1 VLRAFGRSMRVRL
14 DEDTLKAIATAT
26 GGTYY
31 NASTEQD
38 LQRIYD
44 NLGTRLVFTKEQ
56 SEVTA
61 AFTGAAAVLLLVAGA
76 LSLLWFNRLP

>member
-1 VLRAFGRSMRVRL
+1 MRVRL
-14 DEDTLKAIATAT
+14 DEETLKAVAVATD
-26 GGTYY
+26 GIYY

-38 LQRIYD
+38 LQRIYE
-44 NLGTRLVFTKEQ
+44 NLSTRLVFTKQQ

-61 AFTGAAAVLLLVAGA
+61 QFTGVAALLLLVAGA